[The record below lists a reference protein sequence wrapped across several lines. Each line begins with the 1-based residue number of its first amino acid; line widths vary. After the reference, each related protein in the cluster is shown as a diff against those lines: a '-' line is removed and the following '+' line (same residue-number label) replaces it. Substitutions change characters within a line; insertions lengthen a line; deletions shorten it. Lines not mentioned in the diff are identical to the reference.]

1 MEFSTLASAKDAMAS
16 SPELFGEN
24 VKVKI
29 GKDTYTV
36 QAMSIPGQDEEQ
48 LSLVYEE
55 RPVKKN
61 GKGMDWHAF
70 KMRGQRAA
78 ARYNN

>member
-1 MEFSTLASAKDAMAS
+1 MEFVTLNSAKDAMAA

-36 QAMSIPGQDEEQ
+36 QAMSMPGKQEE

-55 RPVKKN
+55 QPAKKN
-61 GKGMDWHAF
+61 GKGMDWHGF

>member
-1 MEFSTLASAKDAMAS
+1 MEFSTFASAKDAMAA

-29 GKDTYTV
+29 GKDTYIV
-36 QAMSIPGQDEEQ
+36 QAMSIPGKNEE

-55 RPVKKN
+55 RLAPKKS
-61 GKGMDWHAF
+61 GKSMDWRGF
-70 KMRGQRAA
+70 QMRGQRAA
-78 ARYNN
+78 GRYNN